1 MLDDRGPHPWRSQGR
16 AVKVVRWPGLAGSG
30 AVPDVASPGLE
41 VGEVPDRGDFKPAVN
56 AGRVHFQVEDARG
69 REREIACGEVY
80 NPVRQSQELEG
91 PLGVR
96 QQGIELVLNRLRRA
110 DADKLHLVELVEA
123 LKPPRVLPRR
133 AGFPPEA
140 DRVSHIALRQLIRVE
155 QLTPVHAGQGN
166 LARGDEPQVVQGG
179 VVGVLGEL
187 GKVARPLEDLAA
199 DHVRDEN
206 LKIGVAV
213 EVEAELH
220 EGADQPGSV
229 AVEQREPGT
238 AQLCGAL
245 GVEDPEIARDLPV
258 RAIVGRVV
266 LVGRGSFNSQDDV
279 GRLVEA
285 LGRVRRGQV
294 RQDQEKRTRFAVG
307 LPKCRLFL
315 GDTGLQVRQRLS
327 LGSRAGAARGD
338 QLSDLLGARVH
349 LGPEHFNLGQGTAL
363 LDQGIPRG
371 EDDIGGDALAC

>member
-1 MLDDRGPHPWRSQGR
+1 M
-16 AVKVVRWPGLAGSG
+16 
-30 AVPDVASPGLE
+30 
-41 VGEVPDRGDFKPAVN
+41 
-56 AGRVHFQVEDARG
+56 
-69 REREIACGEVY
+69 
-80 NPVRQSQELEG
+80 
-91 PLGVR
+91 
-96 QQGIELVLNRLRRA
+96 
-110 DADKLHLVELVEA
+110 
-123 LKPPRVLPRR
+123 
-133 AGFPPEA
+133 
-140 DRVSHIALRQLIRVE
+140 
-155 QLTPVHAGQGN
+155 HAGQGN
-166 LARGDEPQVVQGG
+166 LASGDEPQVVQRG
-179 VVGVLGEL
+179 VVGVLGEF

-258 RAIVGRVV
+258 RAVVGRVV
-266 LVGRGSFNSQDDV
+266 LVGRGSFNSKDDV

-294 RQDQEKRTRFAVG
+294 RQDEQKRPRLALG
-307 LPKCRLFL
+307 LPKHRLFL
-315 GDTGLQVRQRLS
+315 GETGLQVCQRLS
-327 LGSRAGAARGD
+327 LGSRAGAACSD
-338 QLSDLLGARVH
+338 QLPDLLGARVH
-349 LGPEHFNLGQGTAL
+349 LGPENLNLGQDAAT

-371 EDDIGGDALAC
+371 EDDIGGDTLAR